1 MNQQIDDFSSLE
13 THISRLQMMLEVSRV
28 LNSTLNL
35 DALLDIIVEVAIKLT
50 ETEAASI
57 LLLDE
62 KTGELHFEATMGVKR
77 AEVKPM
83 VVPLEGSIAGWI
95 VTHGQ
100 PLIVDN
106 VRQDARHYSQVD
118 NATQF
123 DTRSILGA
131 PLRVKDRTIGVLE
144 VLNKRDN
151 SPFNQQDVETLETLA
166 AQAAVAITNARLFAQ
181 SDQLA
186 DLIHELRTPLTSIAG
201 YSKLLL
207 TDEDLSPSTQ
217 KKFLETINREAMH
230 LGRMV
235 NDFLDLARLESGR
248 TRLEREPVNMEKL
261 ARETLMLLLPQAE
274 ERGVSL
280 HLDAQA
286 GLPSIIGDKGRLKQV
301 LVNIIGNAIKYN
313 SRDGRVQVELS
324 LSGDYLNTAVKDTG
338 RGIPAAELPRVF
350 EKFYRGEGDDPS
362 VKGTGLGLCIAKQI
376 IEAHGGSLWAESQE
390 DLGST
395 FAFTLPLG

>member
-1 MNQQIDDFSSLE
+1 
-13 THISRLQMMLEVSRV
+13 MMLEVSRV

-62 KTGELHFEATMGVKR
+62 KTGELHFEATMGVKG

-95 VTHGQ
+95 VTHEQ

-106 VRQDARHYSQVD
+106 VRQDSRHYSQVD

-131 PLRVKDRTIGVLE
+131 PLRVKDKTIGVLE

-151 SPFNQQDVETLETLA
+151 SPFNNQDVETLETLS

-186 DLIHELRTPLTSIAG
+186 DLIHELRTPMTSIAG

-261 ARETLMLLLPQAE
+261 ARETMMLLLPQAD

-280 HLDAQA
+280 HLGAEA
-286 GLPSIIGDKGRLKQV
+286 GLPPITGDKGRLKQV

-313 SRDGRVQVELS
+313 SIDGRVQVELS
-324 LSGDYLNTAVKDTG
+324 LSGDYLITAVKDTG

-350 EKFYRGEGDDPS
+350 DKFYRGEGDDSS

-376 IEAHGGSLWAESQE
+376 IEAHGGSLWAASQE

-395 FAFTLPLG
+395 FAFTLPLD